1 MAKYLITGIAGFIGS
16 SLARAL
22 VERGEQVRGVDNYL
36 TGKAANLAGI
46 EGQIDFREADLRDAA
61 AMRAACEGI
70 DYILHIGALP
80 SVPLSVKNPEP
91 SHRCNVDGTF
101 HVLEGARAA
110 GVKRI
115 IYAASSSAYGDQ
127 PVLPSNESMRPMPIS
142 PYAVQKLAGE
152 YYMNSYWQVYGLETV
167 SLRYFNVF
175 GPRQGADSPYSGV
188 LAKFIQQMLVGTRPT
203 IFGNGEQGR
212 DFTYI
217 ENIVSANLLACA
229 APAEKVAG
237 KVFNTACGG
246 QHTLKEIYQLL
257 AELTGFDRP
266 PLYAPPRTGAHYDSF
281 DCAEPWAR
289 KTLMEHARDRREHL
303 YSIEQLERCQT
314 HDELWNAAQNQMVKF
329 GWMHNYMRMYWAKK
343 ILEWSPDPARAFD
356 TCVTLNDRYFLDGRD
371 PNGYAGIAWSI
382 VGKFD
387 RPWFERPIFGT
398 IRYMSAASTG
408 KKFNSRK
415 YIQRMSE
422 DFTQSGFWAQE

>member
-1 MAKYLITGIAGFIGS
+1 MARYLITGIAGFIGS

-36 TGKAANLAGI
+36 TGKKANLAGL
-46 EGQIDFREADLRDAA
+46 EGRIDLREADLRDPA
-61 AMRAACEGI
+61 AMRVA
-70 DYILHIGALP
+70 ILHIGALP

-127 PVLPSNESMRPMPIS
+127 PVLPSKESMRPMPIS

-152 YYMNSYWQVYGLETV
+152 HYMSSYWQVYGLETV

-188 LAKFIQQMLVGTRPT
+188 LAKFIQQMLEGTRPT

-217 ENIVSANLLACA
+217 DNIVSANLLACA
-229 APAEKVAG
+229 APADKVAG
-237 KVFNTACGG
+237 KVFNVACGQ

-257 AELTGFDRP
+257 AKLIGFDRP
-266 PLYAPPRTGAHYDSF
+266 PLYGPLRTGD
-281 DCAEPWAR
+281 
-289 KTLMEHARDRREHL
+289 
-303 YSIEQLERCQT
+303 
-314 HDELWNAAQNQMVKF
+314 
-329 GWMHNYMRMYWAKK
+329 
-343 ILEWSPDPARAFD
+343 ILHSQAD
-356 TCVTLNDRYFLDGRD
+356 
-371 PNGYAGIAWSI
+371 I
-382 VGKFD
+382 
-387 RPWFERPIFGT
+387 
-398 IRYMSAASTG
+398 SAAAEAFGYHPLIGVKEGLQRTVEWYRETL
-408 KKFNSRK
+408 KLPVASR
-415 YIQRMSE
+415 
-422 DFTQSGFWAQE
+422 